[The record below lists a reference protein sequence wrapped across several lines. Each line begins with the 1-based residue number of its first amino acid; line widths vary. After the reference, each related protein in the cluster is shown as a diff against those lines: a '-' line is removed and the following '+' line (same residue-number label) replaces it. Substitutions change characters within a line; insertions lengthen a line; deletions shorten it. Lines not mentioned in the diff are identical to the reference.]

1 MVRIKICGISSIET
15 ALVAAEAGAHAI
27 GLVFAPSRRRVTVA
41 TAREIAAA
49 LPPFVTKVGVFV
61 DEDRGRILET
71 ADACRLDMLQ
81 LHGAESPP
89 FCAAFRL
96 PVIKAIRMRDAGS
109 LLAMHEYRVAAF
121 LLDSYDPELA
131 GGTGRAFNWELAAGL
146 RAPAPVVLS
155 GGLTPENVAQALEI
169 VRPYGVD
176 VSSGVETDGRKDP
189 SKIRDFIARVRKWDA
204 QTSVRTDTSSQA
216 QRSEP

>member
-1 MVRIKICGISSIET
+1 MDAAA
-15 ALVAAEAGAHAI
+15 ALVAAAAGVDAI
-27 GLVFAPSRRRVTVA
+27 GLVFAPSRRQVTVA
-41 TAREIAAA
+41 QAREIAAA

-81 LHGAESPP
+81 MHGTESPE

-96 PVIKAIRMRDAGS
+96 PVIKAFRVRDAGS
-109 LLAMHEYRVAAF
+109 LQAMRGYRVAAF

-131 GGTGRAFNWELAAGL
+131 GGTGKAFNWELAASVD
-146 RAPAPVVLS
+146 APGPLVLS
-155 GGLTPENVAQALEI
+155 GGLTPQNVTRALEI

-176 VSSGVETDGRKDP
+176 VSSGVETDGRKDRR
-189 SKIRDFIARVRKWDA
+189 KIRALIARVREWDA
-204 QTSVRTDTSSQA
+204 MSASRAPSSSRA
-216 QRSEP
+216 ERGHP